1 MSKKILTY
9 DIIYKAMAKD
19 GIEEELYGEDAKQ
32 HMLDLWGAE
41 FDIDSSWAEGG
52 EDIIVYTEDTADG
65 YSVYICTDDHNGR
78 ININE
83 DMYYYIDGQSF
94 MERAL
99 DTLYHGGSV
108 WIDSYIADDIS
119 TEIDEAFETAY
130 REWYDEKFEEYQ
142 NELINDGYEL
152 HEDHK

>member
-1 MSKKILTY
+1 MSKKILT
-9 DIIYKAMAKD
+9 DDVVYKAMALD
-19 GIEEELYGEDAKQ
+19 GIEEELYAEDARK
-32 HMLDLWGAE
+32 HMLNIWGAS
-41 FDIDSSWAEGG
+41 FDVDSSWAEGH
-52 EDIIVYTEDTADG
+52 EDVIVYTEATADG
-65 YSVYICTDDHNGR
+65 YDVYIFTEDHDGK
-78 ININE
+78 ININ
-83 DMYYYIDGQSF
+83 DDLFYYVDGQAF

-108 WIDSYIADDIS
+108 WIDNYVADDIS

-130 REWYDEKFEEYQ
+130 QEWYEEKFEEYQ

>member
-1 MSKKILTY
+1 MSKKILTD

-52 EDIIVYTEDTADG
+52 EDVIVYTEDTADG

>member
-1 MSKKILTY
+1 MSKKILTD

-32 HMLDLWGAE
+32 HMLELWGAN

-52 EDIIVYTEDTADG
+52 EDIIVYTEQTADG
-65 YSVYICTDDHNGR
+65 YDVYICTDDHNGK

-83 DMYYYIDGQSF
+83 DLFYYVDGQAF

-108 WIDSYIADDIS
+108 WIDSYVADDIS

-130 REWYDEKFEEYQ
+130 QEWYEEKFEEYQ
-142 NELINDGYEL
+142 NELINNGYEL

>member
-1 MSKKILTY
+1 MSKKILTD

-32 HMLDLWGAE
+32 HMLELWGAN

-65 YSVYICTDDHNGR
+65 YNVYICTDDHNGR

>member
-1 MSKKILTY
+1 MSKKILTD

-52 EDIIVYTEDTADG
+52 EDVIIYTEDTADG